1 MIHNPTIIAAVT
13 SGIIDKSTSIVSHE
27 KKTCIFKEGAKPTFV
42 QKLFK
47 IVVEMQTN
55 TEISNLR

>member
-47 IVVEMQTN
+47 IVVEM
-55 TEISNLR
+55 